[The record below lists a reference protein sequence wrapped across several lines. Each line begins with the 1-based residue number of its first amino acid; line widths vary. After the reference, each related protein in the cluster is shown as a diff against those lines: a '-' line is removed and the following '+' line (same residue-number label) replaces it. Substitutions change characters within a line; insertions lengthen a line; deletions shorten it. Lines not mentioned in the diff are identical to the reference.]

1 MKTISKGH
9 IWLPFLF
16 LFSVFPDASFAEEG
30 ICARVKIEIRQE
42 MTLER
47 QAFDA
52 YMRINNGLDTIT
64 LENVDVDVMFADE
77 DGNSVIATS
86 DPNDP
91 LAVFFIRIE
100 SMENISDVAGGGV
113 VAPATS
119 ADIHWLIIPAPGA
132 SNGLEMGALYY
143 IGATLTYT
151 INGEEHV
158 TEVSPDYIFVK
169 PMPELVLDYFLPT
182 DVYGDDAFTSEIE
195 PTIPFALGVRVSNN
209 GSGMAK
215 DLKIDSAQPQI
226 IDNEQGL
233 LIGFNIEGS
242 QVNGQEAT
250 PSLLAELGDIEPNRA
265 SVAIWWMTCSLSGEF
280 TEFTADFS
288 HADELG
294 GELTSLVDAVYTHT
308 LVRDVL
314 VDLPGRDEVQDFLA
328 TFGQGYKVYES
339 DNLDTVVTDQ
349 TASAALVSAG
359 DYHTLTAPAAAG
371 FMLVRLSDPYNGAKA
386 LKEVIRSDG
395 KLIKPENAWLFKTRD
410 SNNDWIYFFYLF
422 DADTTESY
430 KVYFEDPASGPQ
442 PPVLQFIPDRSVA
455 EGQQLGFLAEASDPN
470 GTIPALSAT
479 PLPAGAAFTD
489 EGDGTARFYWIPAS
503 GQTGEYTLTFTASD
517 EGGLSATRTCTITVT
532 ASPAIENDSDNDG
545 MDDDWETKYFG
556 ALHRD
561 GSGDFDGDGITDLE
575 EFRLGTHPQIKAGDL
590 NLEGVVDL
598 EDAILGLQIFMP

>member
-1 MKTISKGH
+1 MKTFNKFYIG
-9 IWLPFLF
+9 LLFFL
-16 LFSVFPDASFAEEG
+16 LLSLSAPSSFAEEG
-30 ICARVKIEIRQE
+30 ICARVKIEIRQK

-52 YMRINNGLDTIT
+52 HMRINNGLDTIT
-64 LENVDVDVMFADE
+64 LEDVDVDVMFADK

-91 LAVFFIRIE
+91 QAIFFIHIE
-100 SMENISDVAGGGV
+100 SMENISDVDGAGAV
-113 VAPATS
+113 MPATS

-132 SNGLEMGALYY
+132 SNGLEIGALYY

-195 PTIPFALGVRVSNN
+195 PSIPFALGVRASNN
-209 GSGMAK
+209 GSGTAK
-215 DLKIDSAQPQI
+215 DMKIDSAQPKI

-265 SVAIWWMTCSLSGEF
+265 AVAIWWMTCSLSGEF

-328 TFGQGYKVYES
+328 VFGQGYKVYES
-339 DNLDTVVTDQ
+339 DNLDTAVTDQ
-349 TASAALVSAG
+349 TASAALVNAG
-359 DYHTLTAPAAAG
+359 DYHTLTAPATAG
-371 FMLVRLSDPYNGAKA
+371 FMLVRLDDPYNGAKA

-395 KLIKPENAWLFKTRD
+395 KQIKPENAWLFKTRN

-442 PPVLQFIPDRSVA
+442 PPVMQFIPDRSAA
-455 EGQQLGFLAEASDPN
+455 EGQQLGFLVEASDPN
-470 GTIPALSAT
+470 GTVPALSAT
-479 PLPAGAAFTD
+479 PLPAGATFTD
-489 EGDGTARFYWIPAS
+489 EGDGTGRFYWVPAS
-503 GQTGEYTLTFTASD
+503 GQAGEYTLTFTASD

-532 ASPAIENDSDNDG
+532 ASSTPDSDNDG
-545 MDDDWETKYFG
+545 MNDAWEIKYFG
-556 ALHRD
+556 ALNRD

-575 EFRLGTHPQIKAGDL
+575 EFQLGTHPQIKAGDL
-590 NLEGVVDL
+590 NLDGVVDL
-598 EDAILGLQIFMP
+598 EDAILGLKIFTP